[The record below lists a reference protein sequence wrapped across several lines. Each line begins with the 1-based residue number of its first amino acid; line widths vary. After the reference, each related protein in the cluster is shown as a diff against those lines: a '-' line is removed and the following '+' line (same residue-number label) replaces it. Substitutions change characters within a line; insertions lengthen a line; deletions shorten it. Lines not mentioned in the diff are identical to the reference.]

1 VIEAFRRLSRTE
13 GTKSFYKGLK
23 MALIATI
30 ASYGSYF
37 FVYRLLKNMVSSML
51 KVSVFTK
58 RHIALITAL
67 AGSISVVISS
77 PFWFLN
83 TRMTIK

>member
-1 VIEAFRRLSRTE
+1 
-13 GTKSFYKGLK
+13 

-37 FVYRLLKNMVSSML
+37 FTYKFFKRLVAAILNTTEAKF
-51 KVSVFTK
+51 KK

-67 AGSISVVISS
+67 AGSLSVLFAN

-83 TRMTIK
+83 TRLTLHQ

>member
-1 VIEAFRRLSRTE
+1 
-13 GTKSFYKGLK
+13 

-37 FVYRLLKNMVSSML
+37 FVYRMFKNIVYSLLKI
-51 KVSVFTK
+51 KVLTK
-58 RHIALITAL
+58 RHIAVITAL
-67 AGSISVVISS
+67 AGSVSVAFSN